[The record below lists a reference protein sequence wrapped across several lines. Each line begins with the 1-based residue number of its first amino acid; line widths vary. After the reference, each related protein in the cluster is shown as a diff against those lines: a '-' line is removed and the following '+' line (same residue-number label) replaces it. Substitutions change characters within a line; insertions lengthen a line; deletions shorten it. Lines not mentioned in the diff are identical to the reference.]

1 MKFTNLKNL
10 VLILSIFLERINLL
24 KNNYRSV
31 SEILQNN
38 KLNNYQLRYAL
49 GLLNLRKCVVPEIVE
64 EPRSEVFEELLDDD
78 EVTNEGNIVA
88 NELLLPRGKCIEDR
102 YSDTDLKNKIYL
114 LNVHSDLLIFIFK
127 LILIYYSAFNSGN
140 CVSPFRYRNHLTL
153 NCGTEAAATTALF
166 MFSNHYFYYLIL
178 LSNTLFFTYFFSI
191 FVGVIYF

>member
-1 MKFTNLKNL
+1 LEHFPAATTGRATTKWTSNGSTTTSE
-10 VLILSIFLERINLL
+10 VLEKKINII
-24 KNNYRSV
+24 

-114 LNVHSDLLIFIFK
+114 LNASFTFNT
-127 LILIYYSAFNSGN
+127 ILGRLSLVNGIAFYGHN
-140 CVSPFRYRNHLTL
+140 FL
-153 NCGTEAAATTALF
+153 
-166 MFSNHYFYYLIL
+166 
-178 LSNTLFFTYFFSI
+178 
-191 FVGVIYF
+191 